1 MAPMFEIAV
10 LISILR
16 VRKHVFKLLAF
27 GEFKFLHRFDTLL
40 YYKGLS

>member
-1 MAPMFEIAV
+1 MPMFEIAV

-27 GEFKFLHRFDTLL
+27 GSLDFCTVLVTLL
-40 YYKGLS
+40 YY